1 MDGKLLTLLSFY
13 KMHFALLL
21 TQQKAHSPLFW
32 FCRQRFL
39 FFNVIFLYGHFS
51 LNTEHVVK
59 SFFSDSIILDY
70 HNSDKERF
78 LLY

>member
-1 MDGKLLTLLSFY
+1 MPSYMIFSMDGKLLTLLSLY

-32 FCRQRFL
+32 FCLQRFL

-59 SFFSDSIILDY
+59 SIFFRLRYS
-70 HNSDKERF
+70 
-78 LLY
+78 